1 MKANTKPAPL
11 LERATQMLYGASAA
25 SKAGAGTMNNVDN
38 SYWLPRI
45 REAKSRGDVLKAK
58 RLESERREFF
68 EAAKELELSPDQA
81 RRLSIVLRDTAASSV
96 KRERLTEYEELHL
109 QQRHGEN
116 VQQLVQAGY
125 ARLGEALKTRPALL
139 AAATAGGAWAH
150 GATAD
155 VAAELAAA
163 APTPAPVTSSPE
175 PPPKAA

>member
-1 MKANTKPAPL
+1 MSMANTRAAL
-11 LERATQMLYGASAA
+11 FERATQMLYGTAA
-25 SKAGAGTMNNVDN
+25 GSKAGGGTMNWVDN
-38 SYWLPRI
+38 SFWQPRI
-45 REAKSRGDVLKAK
+45 REAAGRGDILKAK

-68 EAAKELELSPDQA
+68 EAAKELDLSPDQA
-81 RRLSIVLRDTAASSV
+81 RRLSVVLRDTASRPT
-96 KRERLTEYEELHL
+96 KRERLTESDELRL

-116 VQQLVQAGY
+116 VQQLVQTGY

-150 GATAD
+150 GEIAD

-163 APTPAPVTSSPE
+163 APPAPVTPSPE